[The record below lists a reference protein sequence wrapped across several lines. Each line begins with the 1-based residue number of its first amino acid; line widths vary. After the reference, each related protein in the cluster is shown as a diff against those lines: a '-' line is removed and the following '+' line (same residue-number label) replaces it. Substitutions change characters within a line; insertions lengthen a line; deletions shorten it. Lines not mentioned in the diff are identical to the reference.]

1 MNTKFKR
8 ILVTGATGFLG
19 HHIVPA
25 LRASFDTEVIG
36 VGRKEYDLLAPG
48 RSEAMLADIKPDA
61 VVHLAAKVGGIIAN
75 NKYPAD
81 FFYQNVM
88 MNTALFHAAY
98 KAGVKKLLSLM
109 GGCSY
114 PAKAKSPIGED
125 QMWNGYPQ
133 AESASYSVAK
143 KIILVQ
149 SSTYRQQYGF
159 NSIVL
164 IPGNVYGEWDNFN
177 LESSHVIP
185 ALIRKYVEAA
195 EQGLPAVTVF
205 GTGRPTRDFVYAGDV
220 AATIPWF
227 LENYDTSEPVNIS
240 TGTRITIRELAET
253 VKLAVGFKGQI
264 AWDKSKPDGQMDK
277 IFDAARLHRLGLR
290 CRTTLD
296 QGLARTV
303 KWFWL
308 LRLRLIAG
316 RRVVLPPLRLMLLP
330 DTLRRYED

>member
-1 MNTKFKR
+1 MQSKFKR

-25 LRASFDTEVIG
+25 LRATFEAEVIG
-36 VGRKEYDLLAPG
+36 VGHKDYDLLQAG
-48 RSEAMLADIKPDA
+48 QAEAMLAAIKPDV
-61 VVHLAAKVGGIIAN
+61 VVHLAARVGGIIAN
-75 NKYPAD
+75 KNYPAD
-81 FFYQNVM
+81 FFYQNVTI
-88 MNTALFHAAY
+88 NTALFHAAY
-98 KAGVKKLLSLM
+98 KAGVAKLLTLM

-114 PAKAKSPIGED
+114 PAKAISPIGED

-149 SSTYRQQYGF
+149 SATYRQQYGF

-177 LESSHVIP
+177 QESSHVIP

-195 EQGLPAVTVF
+195 ERNLPEVTAF
-205 GTGRPTRDFVYAGDV
+205 GSGRPTRDFVYAGDV

-227 LENYDTSEPVNIS
+227 LANYNVSDPINIS
-240 TGTRITIRELAET
+240 SGTRITIRELAET
-253 VKLAVGFKGQI
+253 VKSVTGYRGRI
-264 AWDKSKPDGQMDK
+264 VWDTSKPDGQMDK
-277 IFDAARLHRLGLR
+277 IFDATRLHALGLN
-290 CRTTLD
+290 CPTTLD

-303 KWFWL
+303 KWFL
-308 LRLRLIAG
+308 QARQDGTVRL
-316 RRVVLPPLRLMLLP
+316 
-330 DTLRRYED
+330 

>member
-303 KWFWL
+303 KWFL
-308 LRLRLIAG
+308 QARKDGAVRL
-316 RRVVLPPLRLMLLP
+316 
-330 DTLRRYED
+330 

>member
-1 MNTKFKR
+1 MNLQFKR

-19 HHIVPA
+19 HHIVSA
-25 LRASFDTEVIG
+25 LRASFKAEIIG
-36 VGRKEYDLLAPG
+36 VGRKDYDLLKAG
-48 RSEAMLADIKPDA
+48 QSEAMLAAIKPDA
-61 VVHLAAKVGGIIAN
+61 VVHLAARVGGIIAN
-75 NKYPAD
+75 KKYPAD

-88 MNTALFHAAY
+88 INTALFHAAY
-98 KAGVKKLLSLM
+98 KAKVRKLLTLM

-114 PAKAKSPIGED
+114 PANATSPIGED

-149 SSTYRQQYGF
+149 SATYRQQYGF

-164 IPGNVYGEWDNFN
+164 VPGNVYGEWDNFN
-177 LESSHVIP
+177 MESSHVIP

-195 EQGLPAVTVF
+195 ERNHSEVIAF

-227 LENYDTSEPVNIS
+227 FANYDNSEPVNIS

-253 VKLAVGFKGQI
+253 VKTATGYKGRI
-264 AWDKSKPDGQMDK
+264 VWDESKPDGQMDK
-277 IFDAARLHRLGLR
+277 IFDATRLHGLGLR
-290 CRTTLD
+290 CPTTLD
-296 QGLARTV
+296 LGLARTV
-303 KWFWL
+303 KWFL
-308 LRLRLIAG
+308 QARQEGAVRI
-316 RRVVLPPLRLMLLP
+316 
-330 DTLRRYED
+330 